1 MDVGADVEIVVA
13 AVVAATA
20 AVGIAAVVVATVVV
34 ATVVVVAN
42 AVAAAVV
49 HRERGRLQRLGH
61 SAGLLWR
68 SRNHVDLA

>member
-1 MDVGADVEIVVA
+1 MDVGADVEIVAA

-20 AVGIAAVVVATVVV
+20 GVGIAAVVVAT
-34 ATVVVVAN
+34 VVVAN

-49 HRERGRLQRLGH
+49 HREWGRLQRLGH

>member
-20 AVGIAAVVVATVVV
+20 AVGIAAVVVAT
-34 ATVVVVAN
+34 VVVAN

>member
-34 ATVVVVAN
+34 ATVVVAN